1 MKRNTLI
8 VIEGGDA
15 AGKKTQS
22 NLLVRRFLWLR
33 KIDDVSVKKFDFPR
47 YDSPTGRIIGHALK
61 GKYGDFRHLHPHLA
75 SAIYTVDRAAAKQ
88 QLEKFLAE
96 GVVVCDRYTPSN
108 IAFQSAKLD
117 PSEREEFIREL
128 EEIEY
133 DDVGLPRPT
142 VVVFLDV
149 PVEISKKLAKERGEL
164 DQHESDIEYQEQV
177 AQVYRDL
184 ASSRDNW
191 IVVKC
196 VEDGAILPPKK
207 IHERII
213 GAIEPFL

>member
-22 NLLVRRFLWLR
+22 NLLVRRFSWLK
-33 KIDDVSVKKFDFPR
+33 KIDDVSVEKFDFPR
-47 YDSPTGRIIGHALK
+47 YDSPTGRIIGRALK
-61 GKYGDFRHLHPHLA
+61 GSYGDFRHLHPHLA
-75 SAIYTVDRAAAKQ
+75 SAIYTVDRAAAKP
-88 QLEKFLAE
+88 QLEKCLAE
-96 GVVVCDRYTPSN
+96 GVVICDRYTPSN

-117 PSEREEFIREL
+117 QSEREEFIREL

-133 DDVGLPRPT
+133 EDVGLPRPT

-184 ASSRDNW
+184 SSRRSDW

-196 VEDGAILPPKK
+196 VEDGVILSPEK
-207 IHERII
+207 IHERVIK
-213 GAIEPFL
+213 AVEPFL